1 MQTKGVSMLIKKT
14 TVYFKNPTME
24 QDRDITCV
32 EHLVADSM
40 PSDMTNDYMSE
51 KYEEIKNGMIVYR
64 LENRK
69 SGDGPFTSG
78 VDVPIR
84 WLDSHYP
91 PMDTIS
97 PVHEEFEEWMEV
109 VNKGHKYLPYC
120 YKFAFSSLMKLK
132 RCFKGYEDFSELRL
146 MEYVIDISELEYCC
160 LLSDGQVIFSEV
172 ISKIEL

>member
-1 MQTKGVSMLIKKT
+1 MLIKKT
-14 TVYFKNPTME
+14 TVYFENPTMGE
-24 QDRDITCV
+24 DRDITCV
-32 EHLVADSM
+32 EHLVADSV
-40 PSDMTNDYMSE
+40 PPDMVNDCMSE
-51 KYEEIKNGMIVYR
+51 KYEEIKSGMIVYR
-64 LENRK
+64 LEHRRTGK
-69 SGDGPFTSG
+69 GPFTSG

-91 PMDTIS
+91 PMDTVS

-120 YKFAFSSLMKLK
+120 YLFAFESLMKLK
-132 RCFKGYEDFSELRL
+132 RCFKGYEEFEELCL